1 MAFNGAGTY
10 NPLTPPDFPAVAGQ
24 VILASAYNNQINDMA
39 TALSLCV
46 ARDGQ
51 STMTGTLN
59 MNSHKI
65 ANVTA
70 ATLATDAP
78 NYGQVV
84 PLVGGVTMTGPLGI
98 TTASTCTFAA
108 PVVFSGAT
116 ATFSTPTLCS
126 NGLTV
131 NSGLAVASGGATVTN
146 GDVFLTNLVTGP
158 NVWFNAA
165 VAGHSGIVFQNN
177 GAVASA
183 ILAYSNAL
191 QFTYGPVGYPVA
203 FYMDTSTG
211 IVSHNTPLQ
220 VVNTYLKM
228 AGYSGVTTDGV
239 IQFGVPGTSYFQ
251 KLGTVW
257 NIYNGESALL
267 ATLNAGG
274 TILTDQNRMAPV
286 ICSMGLLVDVAG
298 ATSGNLSFTSTIA
311 DVNGCWSNVN
321 PTRITA
327 PALTSKVLVQGALYY
342 TGATAATITITIYKN
357 GVAWFTLGKGF
368 SAAASD
374 ILSVFCSTAA
384 APGDYFELHYA
395 ASSATMTLK
404 ATYTTLTIE
413 FL

>member
-10 NPLTPPDFPAVAGQ
+10 ITLTPPDFPAVAGQ

-51 STMTGTLN
+51 STMTGALN
-59 MNSHKI
+59 MNSHKVT
-65 ANVTA
+65 NVTA

-84 PLVGGVTMTGPLGI
+84 PLIGGVTMTGPLGI

-108 PVVFSGAT
+108 PVVFSGGT
-116 ATFSTPTLCS
+116 ATFSASTLCS

-131 NSGLAVASGGATVTN
+131 NSGLTVASGGATVTN

-158 NVWFNAA
+158 NVWINAG
-165 VAGHSGIVFQNN
+165 VAGHSGLVFQNN
-177 GAVASA
+177 GTVTSA

-220 VVNTYLKM
+220 VVNTYFKV
-228 AGYSGVTTDGV
+228 AGYNGVTTDGV

-251 KLGTVW
+251 KLGTAW
-257 NIYNGESALL
+257 KIYNAESALM

-286 ICSMGLLVDVAG
+286 TCSVGISADVAG
-298 ATSGNLSFTSTIA
+298 ATVGFLSFGSTFYDPSA
-311 DVNGCWSNVN
+311 CWVIGS
-321 PTRITA
+321 PTRVTA
-327 PALTSKVLVQGALYY
+327 PALTTQVRIEGALYA
-342 TGATAATITITIYKN
+342 TGTATLIVLDVYKN
-357 GVAWFTLGKGF
+357 GVLWTSLGRNLLQSLPDIATVF
-368 SAAASD
+368 AAG
-374 ILSVFCSTAA
+374 AA
-384 APGDYFELHYA
+384 APGDYFELHY
-395 ASSATMTLK
+395 SAGTGTMTLK
-404 ATYTTLTIE
+404 SIKTHLTVQ
-413 FL
+413 FS